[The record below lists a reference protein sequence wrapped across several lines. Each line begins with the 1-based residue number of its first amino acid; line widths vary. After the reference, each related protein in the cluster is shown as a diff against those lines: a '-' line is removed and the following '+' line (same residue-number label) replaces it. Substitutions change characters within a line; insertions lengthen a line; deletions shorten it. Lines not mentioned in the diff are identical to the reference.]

1 MTVSDLVDLLLGKIE
16 LGEINEDHG
25 IIIFCNEIY
34 TWEDHTKLDHLCV
47 DDIVVIH
54 TAVNPKGP

>member
-34 TWEDHTKLDHLCV
+34 TWEDHTKVDHICV
-47 DDIVVIH
+47 DKITIVH
-54 TAVNPKGP
+54 NPKGP